1 MFNFYF
7 LGIKIKSAQI
17 ENTFWRSNNCSI
29 LTDSTKRCKP
39 CDILFP
45 YFRTYRKRSLKPRLK
60 YIGPTLSPMKR
71 IVFNKIVKNKKRL
84 KQNNCR

>member
-1 MFNFYF
+1 MFCFNF

-17 ENTFWRSNNCSI
+17 EKTFWRSNNCSI

-45 YFRTYRKRSLKPRLK
+45 YFRTYK
-60 YIGPTLSPMKR
+60 IGPTLSPTKR
-71 IVFNKIVKNKKRL
+71 IVFNKIVKRKKKFKT
-84 KQNNCR
+84 KQI